1 MTAEEMERRIA
12 DLESKMCVHENAIN
26 TGYNELRRRVVDQNE
41 RIGRIENIVDAAITT
56 AVHELID
63 YLRHDDIQSLDEQE
77 FAESVKRLIFDVDMV
92 LPF

>member
-1 MTAEEMERRIA
+1 MTAEEMEGRIGA
-12 DLESKMCVHENAIN
+12 LEAAIN
-26 TGYNELRRRVVDQNE
+26 GGYTELRRRVCDQNE
-41 RIGRIENIVDAAITT
+41 RISRLETVVEAAITT

-77 FAESVKRLIFDVDMV
+77 FTEAVKRLIFEADV